1 MRLILALALAYGPLM
16 AQFGSFSIAGTDP
29 ALQTVQGRVLEFPVP
44 VLGGVAP
51 YRFYIAGDTTV
62 PAGISVGAASGVLR
76 VAALNVGNF
85 RVEVCAED
93 VSKATVCATY
103 LVRVAGPG
111 SPAPIVLPAG
121 RVNNFFDRA
130 MEGASGNQVEFSVA
144 GGALP
149 PGVNLNTFG
158 RIVGTPLVPGPYG
171 FTLRARDTIEGDVTI
186 REYLWTIAG
195 PVLQTLSLPN
205 GFLDTAYSAP
215 LAGVGGTGP
224 YSWTLLRGPLPA
236 GFALSADGR
245 LSGRTPV
252 AGTYTFLVR
261 VADTLSSAFDREVR
275 LVIEPTLEPLRIT
288 TASLPAASL
297 GVAYRFALDAAGGR
311 APFAW
316 RVASGQLPVGL
327 AMSGAG
333 VISGTP
339 VAAGSST
346 VQVELRDLSGASA
359 VRSFPLQVLAGFSVT
374 TGGALPAAT
383 RGTAYRA
390 VLAAGGGTAP
400 YRWALESGRLPVG
413 LGLGA
418 DGVLAGLPG
427 ESGQFSFGV
436 RVTDAGG
443 LTATATLGLVVNAPL
458 PVISSGGV
466 VNAASFV
473 GGAVAP
479 GQIVTVFG
487 QGFGP
492 ESVAVFALDENGR
505 VPVRLAGTRLVVD
518 GVAAPLLY
526 VAAGQLSAIVPY
538 GVSGKAT
545 VPVAVEANGLLGP
558 AVTVPVASSAPA
570 IFTADAS
577 GRGMAAALW
586 TGDVVTLYVTGE
598 GMLQPVPED
607 GSVIT
612 GERLP
617 RPVLPVRVLMAGR
630 EAEVLYAGG
639 APGLVAGV
647 MQVNARVPEGV
658 RGEAIPL
665 VIRVG
670 TAESPAGVVVQYF
683 P

>member
-1 MRLILALALAYGPLM
+1 MRLILALALACWPLM

-29 ALQTVQGRVLEFPVP
+29 VLQTVQGRVLDFSVP
-44 VLGGVAP
+44 VQGGVAP

-62 PAGISVGAASGVLR
+62 PAGISVGASSGVLR
-76 VAALNVGNF
+76 VAAPNLGYF

-93 VSKATVCATY
+93 VAKATVCATY
-103 LVRVAGPG
+103 LVRVAAPG

-121 RVNNFFDRA
+121 RVNNFYDRV
-130 MEGASGNQVEFSVA
+130 MEGASGNQVEFSV
-144 GGALP
+144 GSGALP

-158 RIVGTPLVPGPYG
+158 RIVGTPIAPGAYG

-186 REYLWTIAG
+186 REYLWTVAG

-205 GFLDTAYSAP
+205 GFLDTTYSAP
-215 LAGVGGTGP
+215 MAAVGGTGP
-224 YSWTLLRGPLPA
+224 YAWTLLRGPLPA

-261 VADTLSSAFDREVR
+261 AADTLSSAFDREVR

-288 TASLPAASL
+288 TASLPAASV
-297 GVAYRFALDAAGGR
+297 GVAYRFGLDAAGGR
-311 APFAW
+311 APFTW

-339 VAAGSST
+339 VTVRSST

-359 VRSFPLQVLAGFSVT
+359 VRSYSVQVLGGFSVT
-374 TGGALPAAT
+374 TSGTLPAGT
-383 RGTAYRA
+383 RGTAYR
-390 VLAAGGGTAP
+390 VELAARGGTAP
-400 YRWALESGRLPVG
+400 YRWALESGRLPAG
-413 LGLGA
+413 LALGV
-418 DGVLAGLPG
+418 DGVLAGVPG
-427 ESGQFSFGV
+427 ETGQFSFGV

-443 LTATATLGLVVNAPL
+443 LSAAATLGLVVNAAL

-466 VNAASFV
+466 VNAASFA

-479 GQIVTVFG
+479 GEIITVFG
-487 QGFGP
+487 QAFGP
-492 ESVAVFALDENGR
+492 EAVAVFALDGNGR
-505 VPVRLAGTRLVVD
+505 VPSRLAGTRLLVD

-538 GVSGKAT
+538 GVNGKAT
-545 VPVAVEANGLLGP
+545 VPVAVEANGVVGP
-558 AVTVPVASSAPA
+558 SVQMPVVASAPA
-570 IFTADAS
+570 IFTAEAS
-577 GRGMAAALW
+577 GRGPAAALW
-586 TGDVVTLYVTGE
+586 TGDVVTFYVTGE
-598 GMLQPVPED
+598 GMWQPVPED
-607 GSVIT
+607 GSVVS

-630 EAEVLYAGG
+630 ETEVLYAGG

-647 MQVNARVPEGV
+647 MQVNARVPEGLQ
-658 RGEAIPL
+658 GEAIP
-665 VIRVG
+665 VAIRVG
-670 TAESPAGVVVQYF
+670 TAESHAAVTLRYF